1 MSEARAPRRDACT
14 MLAAAAL
21 GTLAAPW
28 PAAAASIALPAPALT
43 GRLSVEAAL
52 QARRSVR
59 SYTDRPLAL
68 AELGQLLWSAQGISG
83 AGGLR
88 TAPSAGALYPLEVY
102 VAVGVVTGLAA
113 GVYRYRPHNHR
124 LEPFSA
130 GDPRAALSAA
140 ALGQRWV
147 ARAPASVVLA
157 AVPERTTRRYGRRG
171 VMYVHMEV
179 GHAAQNLLLQAVA
192 LGLGSVAV
200 GAFDDPRVVEVLAL
214 RGDER
219 PMMILPAGHRR

>member
-1 MSEARAPRRDACT
+1 
-14 MLAAAAL
+14 MLVATAL
-21 GTLAAPW
+21 STLTAPW
-28 PAAAASIALPAPALT
+28 PVAASSVVLPAPAVT
-43 GRLSVEAAL
+43 GRMPVEAAL

-59 SYTDRPLAL
+59 SYTERPLAL
-68 AELGQLLWSAQGISG
+68 AELSQLLWAAQGISG

-102 VAVGVVTGLAA
+102 VAVGSVTGLPA
-113 GVYRYRPHNHR
+113 GVYRYRPDGHR
-124 LEPFSA
+124 LEPVSA
-130 GDPRAALSAA
+130 GDPRAALAAA

-171 VMYVHMEV
+171 LMYVHMEV

-200 GAFDDPRVVEVLAL
+200 GAFDDPRVSTVVAL
-214 RGDER
+214 RTDER
-219 PMMILPAGHRR
+219 PMMILPVGHRR